1 MALGVTV
8 TPRSA
13 PPAVG
18 GPTTTDT
25 VFYAGAATQGPT
37 DKATRLRSLADFTPV
52 YGARA
57 AGNLAAFDW
66 FDNFFRE
73 GGRQAYMGRY
83 TNVGTVDSGLALFT
97 EDLGAGQ
104 VVAPEET
111 PGAVIY
117 GKLLTHAFNFRRHA
131 LLDYANGDTLTAMTT
146 AAGTFR
152 GAANN
157 DWGQLAGQWVN
168 IPAPAG
174 VIGGTARQVPGS
186 ATVAALIA
194 RADSLGNPN
203 RAAAGRD
210 FPLQYA
216 TSFTRDLTMTD
227 VEGLLTAGGNAFVNR
242 YGVLQSYGFQ
252 TGVAQSPDTPF
263 WQASASRTRMW
274 MIAWAKAIGE
284 NYMFKPIDGRGHLAS
299 DLQRNLNSKWL
310 ELWSNDGL
318 YGDTPEEAFAT
329 SVGASVNQESTI
341 ALGELHAVVEARLS
355 MYAKSIPIDL
365 VSIPVTGRVST
376 AA

>member
-157 DWGQLAGQWVN
+157 DWGQLARCRARLPWQPSSPVRTRWGTRT
-168 IPAPAG
+168 G
-174 VIGGTARQVPGS
+174 RRLGGTSRS
-186 ATVAALIA
+186 
-194 RADSLGNPN
+194 S
-203 RAAAGRD
+203 
-210 FPLQYA
+210 
-216 TSFTRDLTMTD
+216 
-227 VEGLLTAGGNAFVNR
+227 
-242 YGVLQSYGFQ
+242 
-252 TGVAQSPDTPF
+252 TP
-263 WQASASRTRMW
+263 R
-274 MIAWAKAIGE
+274 
-284 NYMFKPIDGRGHLAS
+284 
-299 DLQRNLNSKWL
+299 
-310 ELWSNDGL
+310 
-318 YGDTPEEAFAT
+318 
-329 SVGASVNQESTI
+329 
-341 ALGELHAVVEARLS
+341 RL
-355 MYAKSIPIDL
+355 
-365 VSIPVTGRVST
+365 PVT
-376 AA
+376 

>member
-1 MALGVTV
+1 
-8 TPRSA
+8 
-13 PPAVG
+13 
-18 GPTTTDT
+18 
-25 VFYAGAATQGPT
+25 
-37 DKATRLRSLADFTPV
+37 
-52 YGARA
+52 
-57 AGNLAAFDW
+57 
-66 FDNFFRE
+66 
-73 GGRQAYMGRY
+73 
-83 TNVGTVDSGLALFT
+83 
-97 EDLGAGQ
+97 
-104 VVAPEET
+104 
-111 PGAVIY
+111 
-117 GKLLTHAFNFRRHA
+117 
-131 LLDYANGDTLTAMTT
+131 
-146 AAGTFR
+146 
-152 GAANN
+152 
-157 DWGQLAGQWVN
+157 
-168 IPAPAG
+168 
-174 VIGGTARQVPGS
+174 
-186 ATVAALIA
+186 
-194 RADSLGNPN
+194 
-203 RAAAGRD
+203 
-210 FPLQYA
+210 
-216 TSFTRDLTMTD
+216 MTD